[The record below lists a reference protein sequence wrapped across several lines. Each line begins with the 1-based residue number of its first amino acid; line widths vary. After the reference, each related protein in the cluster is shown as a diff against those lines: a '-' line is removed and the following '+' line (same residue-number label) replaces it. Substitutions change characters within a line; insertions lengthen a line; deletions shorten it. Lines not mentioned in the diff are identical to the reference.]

1 MGWVTDS
8 NKMLKRTAHHLTF
21 INALVFILVLGVCA
35 TTVYALSVKRMEAD
49 TREDLQHL
57 LTVLESSIETPGE
70 DQDKDDDANDLPD
83 VVQSDVR
90 RGESERKPQETIQ
103 WFSPEGA
110 LLGEK
115 GLLKIRLPLNKDATF
130 QHQQNEHALV
140 LTHLVSRGG
149 RKLGYLRIGTPLSK
163 NDVSKKNLLLDLIF
177 GTLCATAVSGIAIL
191 WLVRQGLKPVEMS
204 MQKLADFSADASHEL
219 HGPVMAIKTNGMV
232 ALKYPEGMRESDRQK
247 ILSMVDAANQMST
260 TIDALLRLAELEQ
273 TLPISELK
281 QIQVNDLVK
290 DICRELENLAAS
302 KSVEF
307 NIEINDSNLSFTA
320 VEADAKAALL
330 NVLRNAIVY
339 SRDEQR
345 VNIKA
350 SKVGK
355 FVQFQIEDFGIG
367 IEANDL
373 PRIFDRFWRSDKARS
388 YRSGGKGL
396 GLAITKSI
404 VDRYN
409 GTIGVESM
417 PGKGSCVTVRFPE
430 MPQ

>member
-1 MGWVTDS
+1 
-8 NKMLKRTAHHLTF
+8 
-21 INALVFILVLGVCA
+21 
-35 TTVYALSVKRMEAD
+35 
-49 TREDLQHL
+49 
-57 LTVLESSIETPGE
+57 
-70 DQDKDDDANDLPD
+70 
-83 VVQSDVR
+83 
-90 RGESERKPQETIQ
+90 
-103 WFSPEGA
+103 
-110 LLGEK
+110 
-115 GLLKIRLPLNKDATF
+115 
-130 QHQQNEHALV
+130 
-140 LTHLVSRGG
+140 
-149 RKLGYLRIGTPLSK
+149 
-163 NDVSKKNLLLDLIF
+163 
-177 GTLCATAVSGIAIL
+177 
-191 WLVRQGLKPVEMS
+191 
-204 MQKLADFSADASHEL
+204 
-219 HGPVMAIKTNGMV
+219 
-232 ALKYPEGMRESDRQK
+232 
-247 ILSMVDAANQMST
+247 MST